1 MRYTL
6 STMGYYLAIKKKEM
20 VLFATMWMN
29 LEGIM
34 LSEVSQ
40 TEKHKYH
47 TISFICGIQKIQKQN
62 QTKPLTKLTEKEIR
76 FAVTGGKVVVA
87 GGIG

>member
-1 MRYTL
+1 MIKKKDVVYIL
-6 STMGYYLAIKKKEM
+6 EYYSNIKKKEM
-20 VLFATMWMN
+20 LLFATMWMN

-47 TISFICGIQKIQKQN
+47 MISFICGI
-62 QTKPLTKLTEKEIR
+62 
-76 FAVTGGKVVVA
+76 
-87 GGIG
+87 